1 MNLLNY
7 EQGTVAPYT
16 KEIARLSSGE
26 SLEMHEPTVKDKH
39 HLTFTC
45 DRPLPWTLDGEYGG
59 NEAFNEV
66 VNCQKALTIIRGS

>member
-45 DRPLPWTLDGEYGG
+45 DISSLDDDFVIAVG
-59 NEAFNEV
+59 
-66 VNCQKALTIIRGS
+66 RGYKILFQ